1 MLKKFMFI
9 LSLAFVLSMLTISC
23 EEDNGNSNDDV
34 CKDKS
39 LENGTCTEVD
49 DECKCVCNE
58 GFEEDSDGVCKETPD
73 KCADVTCEDG
83 ETCDAETGTCKAI
96 DKCDDVNCEQGST
109 CDPETGN
116 CLVDDL
122 CKDVTCEDGEEC
134 VDGEC
139 KVIEVDPCE
148 DVTCDDG
155 MTCVEGECIKECK
168 LTDSFMDPVDGY
180 DAYLTLKLVG
190 TIYADDDNNSQ
201 PTLLN
206 EGTYKDYN
214 GTDHNIADLQGMVL
228 ASDQDGTPT
237 TLLLGFGSLNQSP
250 EVGDI
255 AYKVVQ
261 HAVPT
266 QNLQF
271 MKQEAKCTLDNAG
284 SALPIVFEVFFD
296 TPSDNEMNLRKQC
309 IIGAGEVID
318 NNLTGEL
325 YAETAKNVDFSAG
338 ETFKGM
344 LNVKM
349 FDTEEGLI
357 TFLNTNQDGSVN
369 QPGDTD
375 YNKLCSCFAADGE
388 TPEACPGDEP
398 TDEDALL

>member
-1 MLKKFMFI
+1 MSKKVLLF
-9 LSLAFVLSMLTISC
+9 LSLIMLVAGLTFTACS
-23 EEDNGNSNDDV
+23 DDDD
-34 CKDKS
+34 DKK
-39 LENGTCTEVD
+39 D
-49 DECKCVCNE
+49 DEGKCK
-58 GFEEDSDGVCKETPD
+58 
-73 KCADVTCEDG
+73 DVTCEDG
-83 ETCDAETGTCKAI
+83 MACNEENGECEAVATGDTDTPVTEGKTETEADEDA
-96 DKCDDVNCEQGST
+96 V
-109 CDPETGN
+109 DP
-116 CLVDDL
+116 CA
-122 CKDVTCEDGEEC
+122 DVTCEDGEEC

-375 YNKLCSCFAADGE
+375 YNKLCTCFAADGE
-388 TPEACPGDEP
+388 TPEACPGDVEP